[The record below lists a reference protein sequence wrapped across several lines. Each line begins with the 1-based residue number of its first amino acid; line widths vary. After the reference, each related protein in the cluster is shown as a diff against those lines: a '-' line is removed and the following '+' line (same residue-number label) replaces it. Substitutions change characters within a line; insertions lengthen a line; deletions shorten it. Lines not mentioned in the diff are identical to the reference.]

1 MIHRVIKRTAT
12 VAALCFGGLATL
24 ASATSLQRLS
34 FEELTDNS
42 DVIVHGKVSRSWTAW
57 DSGHHYIWTHYTVQ
71 VAGTQKGVQAASVE
85 LSEPGGVVNGMGMT
99 ISGSV
104 AYKVG
109 DDVLV
114 FLQKMPNGMLRTSG
128 WGQGKYT
135 VDSAGRLH
143 AEVPV
148 KDVDYVD
155 SNSGSRVSPLNSLDG
170 LTVQQAG
177 LRVAARLRATAGTK
191 SGKVQ

>member
-1 MIHRVIKRTAT
+1 
-12 VAALCFGGLATL
+12 
-24 ASATSLQRLS
+24 
-34 FEELTDNS
+34 
-42 DVIVHGKVSRSWTAW
+42 
-57 DSGHHYIWTHYTVQ
+57 
-71 VAGTQKGVQAASVE
+71 
-85 LSEPGGVVNGMGMT
+85 
-99 ISGSV
+99 
-104 AYKVG
+104 VG

-135 VDSAGRLH
+135 VDTAGRLH
-143 AEVPV
+143 AEIPV

-155 SNSGSRVSPLNSLDG
+155 LKSGSRVSPLSTLDG

-177 LRVAARLRATAGTK
+177 LRVAARLRATPQTK

>member
-1 MIHRVIKRTAT
+1 MKRTAIA
-12 VAALCFGGLATL
+12 AALCLGGLATL
-24 ASATSLQRLS
+24 AFGTSLQRLT

-42 DVIVHGKVSRSWTAW
+42 DAIVTGKVTRSWTAW

-85 LSEPGGVVNGMGMT
+85 LSEPGGVADGMGMT

-109 DDVLV
+109 DEVLV

-135 VDSAGRLH
+135 VDSTGRLH
-143 AEVPV
+143 AEVPAR
-148 KDVDYVD
+148 DVDYVD
-155 SNSGSRVSPLNSLDG
+155 FRSGSQVAPLSSLDG

-177 LRVAARLRATAGTK
+177 LRVAARLHATSHTK